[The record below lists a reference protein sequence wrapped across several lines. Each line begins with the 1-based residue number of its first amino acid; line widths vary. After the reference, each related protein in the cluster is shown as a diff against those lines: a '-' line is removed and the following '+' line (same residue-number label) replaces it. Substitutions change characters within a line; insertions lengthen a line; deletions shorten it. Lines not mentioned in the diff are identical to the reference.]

1 MEQSDGDRKRKGG
14 KHFSWED
21 RVRLETL
28 DRALYPGKRKPNLAE
43 LARQLGRH
51 RSSVSREYRR
61 GTVMNKNGELEVFL
75 DPTG

>member
-1 MEQSDGDRKRKGG
+1 MEQSEGARKGSGG

-28 DRALYPGKRKPNLAE
+28 DRALYPGKRKCNFAE
-43 LARQLGRH
+43 LARRLGRH

-61 GTVMNKNGELEVFL
+61 GTVMNKNSELEQ
-75 DPTG
+75 